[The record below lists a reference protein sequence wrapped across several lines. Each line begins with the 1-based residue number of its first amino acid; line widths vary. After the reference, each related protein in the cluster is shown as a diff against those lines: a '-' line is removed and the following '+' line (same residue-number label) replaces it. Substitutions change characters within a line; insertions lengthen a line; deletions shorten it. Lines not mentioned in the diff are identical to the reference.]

1 MILDNDQSDY
11 GFFCDLEN
19 HTPEK
24 SFNKIPKNRKY
35 FVPAKNNNC
44 HRDDCFY
51 GNSYESLDALDYIN
65 SEEYKQEVDKNQKTQ
80 KEFTEENSNFIRS
93 KIYVYMF
100 VSFTA
105 LCYVTIIFF

>member
-1 MILDNDQSDY
+1 MIHDNEQSDY

-35 FVPAKNNNC
+35 FVPIKNNRY
-44 HRDDCFY
+44 HDDCFY
-51 GNSYESLDALDYIN
+51 GNSYESLDALDYLH
-65 SEEYKQEVDKNQKTQ
+65 SEECKIEVEKNQKNQ
-80 KEFTEENSNFIRS
+80 KEYAEAKFDFIKS
-93 KIYVYMF
+93 KIYVYLF

-105 LCYVTIIFF
+105 LCYATIIFF